1 MRESYTPVL
10 IAGGSLVGLSSA
22 VFLARQG
29 VSCMLVE
36 RHPGTSV
43 HPRAVGYYPR
53 TMELLRQAGLEER
66 ALKAA
71 AGFASHRTRAGV
83 ESLAG
88 ATRFSRTEM
97 DEDDLGAVTPC
108 RLLLLTQDRL
118 EPLLR
123 EEAEHLGA
131 DLRFATTLTSF
142 TQDRTGVDAELFD
155 EQTGRTWRMR
165 SDYLIGAD
173 GPRSRVREALGI
185 SRTGKGV
192 LSRHVSI
199 AFHADLAAVLDGRRF
214 SVVHVEND
222 QVRGILV
229 HDDTLREGTLIV
241 GYDPERGES
250 LDDFTDQRCE
260 RLVRAAIGVADIDVR
275 IRSRFPWDMAESTAT
290 RYVDARVLL
299 AGDAA
304 HVIPPTGGY
313 GANTGIADAHNLA
326 WKLAAVLAGTA
337 GPELLD
343 TYDSE
348 RRPVGAFAAAQGALQ
363 LAVRSG
369 TATAEQ
375 RAAAFDA
382 QVVTM
387 GYAYPAPGDP
397 VPFALDPAERTAEPG
412 TRAPHV
418 WLPGDGGQTS
428 TLDLVGTG
436 FTLLTAG
443 DGERWTTAA
452 RAAAAVTGVPVEAHA
467 IDPGTP
473 GFTGRYG
480 LDPGG
485 AALIRPDGFVARR
498 FPAGSGDPARE
509 LTAAIRNVLFPD
521 SPPARERVP
530 DRAPA
535 SREETA

>member
-1 MRESYTPVL
+1 MRETYTPVL

-22 VFLARQG
+22 LFLARQG
-29 VSCMLVE
+29 VSCVLVE

-71 AGFASHRTRAGV
+71 AGFAGHRTRAGV

-88 ATRFSRTEM
+88 RTTFSRTEM
-97 DEDDLGAVTPC
+97 DEDDLDTVTPC

-123 EEAEHLGA
+123 ARAEELGA

-142 TQDRTGVDAELFD
+142 TQDPSGVDAVLTD
-155 EQTGRTWRMR
+155 EQTGQRLRIR
-165 SDYLIGAD
+165 ADYLIGAD
-173 GPRSRVREALGI
+173 GPRSPVREALGI
-185 SRTGKGV
+185 PRTGRGV
-192 LSRHVSI
+192 ISRHVSI
-199 AFHADLAAVLDGRRF
+199 AFYADMAPVLDGRRF
-214 SVVHVEND
+214 SVVHVGND
-222 QVRGILV
+222 RVRGILV

-250 LDDFTDQRCE
+250 LEDFTDSRCAE
-260 RLVRAAIGVADIDVR
+260 LVRAAIGVDDIDVR

-290 RYVDARVLL
+290 RYVDGRVLL

-337 GPELLD
+337 GPELLE

-369 TATAEQ
+369 Q
-375 RAAAFDA
+375 RPDAVVHDA
-382 QVVTM
+382 QAVTM
-387 GYAYPAPGDP
+387 GYRYP
-397 VPFALDPAERTAEPG
+397 VPGVEPAGLPAEPG

-418 WLPGDGGQTS
+418 WLRRDGAESS
-428 TLDLVGTG
+428 TLDLFGAG
-436 FTLLTAG
+436 FTVLAAG
-443 DGERWTTAA
+443 PGDRWTEAA
-452 RAAAAVTGVPVEAHA
+452 RSAAAVTGVRIDACA
-467 IDPGTP
+467 IDTDE
-473 GFTGRYG
+473 FRRAYRLETGEAV
-480 LDPGG
+480 LV
-485 AALIRPDGFVARR
+485 RPDGFVAWRS
-498 FPAGSGDPARE
+498 PAGPADPAKA
-509 LTAAIRNVLFPD
+509 LLAAVRGVLFP
-521 SPPARERVP
+521 A
-530 DRAPA
+530 
-535 SREETA
+535 TA